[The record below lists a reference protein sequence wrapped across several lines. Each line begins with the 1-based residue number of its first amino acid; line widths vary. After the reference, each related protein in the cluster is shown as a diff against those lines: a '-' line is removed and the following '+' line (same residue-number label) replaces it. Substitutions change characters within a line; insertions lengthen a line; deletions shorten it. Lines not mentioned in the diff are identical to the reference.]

1 MLRIIWSYLIYT
13 WGGLHRYFGIQNGMK
28 SEFERA
34 VHYFSRA
41 YDIDPSFKR
50 ARRER
55 GVLLWRELRCFDEAL
70 QDFNALLQEDPA
82 DAEALFNRAMT
93 YQEIGRFQAA
103 LDDFAAYLLLPTAEN
118 RDEARR
124 MIALIQ
130 SLLAES

>member
-1 MLRIIWSYLIYT
+1 MFRLIWSYLIYT

-28 SEFERA
+28 NEFERA

-41 YDIDPSFKR
+41 YEIDSSFKR

-55 GVLLWRELRCFDEAL
+55 GILLWRELRRFDEAL

-93 YQEIGRFQAA
+93 HQEIGRSQAA
-103 LDDFAAYLLLPTAEN
+103 LDDFAAYLLLPAAQN

-124 MIALIQ
+124 MMALIQ
-130 SLLAES
+130 SLLAEM